1 MKPLVIDFAPR
12 RPLSQRLRWFAGG
25 AGALLIVVTSAA
37 WLLPPPAEASHMSTT
52 ELQTPSTLPSVDEA
66 QAVDAA
72 VRRLNF
78 PWLDALAAIENACDD
93 PQAIRLV
100 SVSADAQH
108 AVLKVAGEARS
119 YDDAQAL
126 PARLRA
132 LPVVASA
139 TLLSQEAQ
147 ADKPL
152 LPVRFALELKLSE
165 PL

>member
-1 MKPLVIDFAPR
+1 MKPLVIDFVPR
-12 RPLSQRLRWFAGG
+12 RPPGQRLRWFAGG
-25 AGALLIVVTSAA
+25 AGALLLVLASAS
-37 WLLPPPAEASHMSTT
+37 WLLPPPAEAGHMAAA
-52 ELQTPSTLPSVDEA
+52 EPPALPSRDEA

-78 PWLDALAAIENACDD
+78 PWLDALAALENACDD

-108 AVLKVAGEARS
+108 AVLKIAGEARA

-126 PARLRA
+126 SARLRA
-132 LPVVASA
+132 SPAVAAA

-147 ADKPL
+147 ADKLL
-152 LPVRFALELKLSE
+152 LPVRFALELQLRE
-165 PL
+165 LP